1 MEFKPTSIP
10 DVVLIRPQ
18 VHGDARGFFLEA
30 WHEAKFAEGGID
42 ARFVQDNHSRSM
54 RHTLRGLHYQIQRPQ
69 GKLVRVV
76 SGEVFDVAVDLR
88 RSSATYGRWVGVV
101 LNATTH
107 EMLWVPPG
115 FAHGF
120 LVLSDTADFV
130 YKCTE
135 LYVPEWDRSLRW
147 NDPRLKIEWPLP
159 KGAAPILS
167 RKDAEAPALPDAESY
182 P

>member
-1 MEFKPTSIP
+1 MDFEPTSIQE
-10 DVVLIRPQ
+10 VVRIRPK
-18 VHGDARGFFLEA
+18 VYGDARGFFLES
-30 WHEAKFAEGGID
+30 WNEAKFAAGGIA
-42 ARFVQDNHSRSM
+42 ARFVQDNHSRSV
-54 RHTLRGLHYQIQRPQ
+54 RHTLRGLHYQVERPQ

-88 RSSATYGRWVGVV
+88 RSSATFGRWVGAT

-107 EMLWVPPG
+107 EMLWIPPG

-120 LVLSDTADFV
+120 LVLSDSADFV

-147 NDPRLKIEWPLP
+147 NDPGSKIEWPLP
-159 KGAAPILS
+159 QGAVPILS
-167 RKDAEAPALPDAESY
+167 AKDANAPELSSAECY